1 LHKHAVLHLRERLP
15 KLVAEPVRVAEAGK
29 AAVAGDEAAALR
41 CTPLHPAQR
50 T

>member
-1 LHKHAVLHLRERLP
+1 VHKHAVLHLPERRP

-29 AAVAGDEAAALR
+29 AAVAEAEAAALR
-41 CTPLHPAQR
+41 CTPLHPVQR